1 MAETAPPPAPP
12 PLRLRLRRA
21 TKRATFLCVRALVR
35 AGGFWRAGSLGRALG
50 AVQHRLSGS
59 QVARYRHDM
68 TLALGRPLD
77 DPRTEREL
85 REAWAVNTGAVLEI
99 LSMFDRKVDPARLA
113 AHCRIEG
120 LEHLEA
126 ASRAGRGVLLLG
138 AHMGNGALI
147 PVCLAASGWP
157 VSVVYKQ
164 SRMMSAGFFQ
174 HGLAEYGIEPIMA
187 NEGMKAYARMLGAL
201 RKGRVVFIM
210 ADQGTKTQN
219 DGIVMRFLGK
229 DMPMPAGPA
238 QLARHSHAPV
248 LPFETLAARP
258 QWHFRIHPPMERAA
272 GSTLEDDAAQ
282 MLRTLEAMVHRHPE
296 LWSWPHRRWRMYPP
310 ATG

>member
-1 MAETAPPPAPP
+1 MAETAPPPTPP
-12 PLRLRLRRA
+12 WLRLRLRRA
-21 TKRATFLCVRALVR
+21 TKRSTFLCVRALVR
-35 AGGFWRAGSLGRALG
+35 TGGFWRAGCLGRAIG
-50 AVQHRLSGS
+50 ALQHRFSGS

-68 TLALGRPLD
+68 AIALGRPVD

-85 REAWAVNTGAVLEI
+85 REAWEVNTGAVLEI

-120 LEHLEA
+120 LEHLES

-174 HGLAEYGIEPIMA
+174 HGLAAYGIEPIMA

-258 QWHFRIHPPMERAA
+258 QWHFRIHPPIERAA

-296 LWSWPHRRWRMYPP
+296 LWSWPHRRWRLYPP
-310 ATG
+310 AG

>member
-1 MAETAPPPAPP
+1 MVEPAPP
-12 PLRLRLRRA
+12 PPSLKLRLRRA
-21 TKRATFLCVRALVR
+21 IKRATFLCVRAMVR
-35 AGGFWRAGSLGRALG
+35 AGGFWRAGALGRALG
-50 AVQHRLSGS
+50 ELQYRASRSATS
-59 QVARYRHDM
+59 RYRRDM
-68 TLALGRPLD
+68 ALALGRPAD
-77 DPRTEREL
+77 DAQTAREL
-85 REAWAVNTGAVLEI
+85 REAWCVNTGAVLEI

-113 AHCRIEG
+113 AHCHIDG

-219 DGIVMRFLGK
+219 DGIVLRFLGK

-258 QWHFRIHPPMERAA
+258 RWHFRIHPPLERAP

-282 MLRTLEAMVHRHPE
+282 MLRTLEAMVKRHPD
-296 LWSWPHRRWRMYPP
+296 LWSWSHRRWRLYPP
-310 ATG
+310 AVH

>member
-1 MAETAPPPAPP
+1 MAEPAPP
-12 PLRLRLRRA
+12 PPPSLRLRTRRA
-21 TKRATFLCVRALVR
+21 IKRVTFLCVRALVR
-35 AGGFWRAGSLGRALG
+35 AGGFWRAGALGRALG
-50 AVQHRLSGS
+50 ELQYRFSGAAA
-59 QVARYRHDM
+59 ARYRRDM
-68 TLALGRPLD
+68 AHALGRSD
-77 DPRTEREL
+77 DDARTAIEL
-85 REAWAVNTGAVLEI
+85 REAWRVNTGAVLEI
-99 LSMFDRKVDPARLA
+99 LSMFDRKVDPARMA
-113 AHCRIEG
+113 AHCRIDG
-120 LEHLEA
+120 IEHLEA

-138 AHMGNGALI
+138 AHMGNGAMI

-157 VSVVYKQ
+157 VTVVYKQ

-174 HGLAEYGIEPIMA
+174 QGLAEYGIEPIMA

-219 DGIVMRFLGK
+219 DGIVLRFLGK

-258 QWHFRIHPPMERAA
+258 QWHFQIHPPLERPP

-282 MLRTLEAMVHRHPE
+282 MLRTLEAMVVRRPA
-296 LWSWPHRRWRMYPP
+296 LWSWPHRRWRLYRP
-310 ATG
+310 AT

>member
-1 MAETAPPPAPP
+1 MAEPLPPPT
-12 PLRLRLRRA
+12 LRLRLRRA
-21 TKRATFLCVRALVR
+21 IKRVTFLCVRALVR
-35 AGGFWRAGSLGRALG
+35 AGGFWRAGALGRALG
-50 AVQHRLSGS
+50 ELQYRASGS
-59 QVARYRHDM
+59 AAARYRRDM
-68 TLALGRPLD
+68 AHALGRPSD
-77 DPRTEREL
+77 DAQTAREL
-85 REAWAVNTGAVLEI
+85 REAWRINTGAVLEI
-99 LSMFDRKVDPARLA
+99 LSMFDRRVDPARLA
-113 AHCRIEG
+113 ENCRIEG
-120 LEHLEA
+120 IEHLEA

-210 ADQGTKTQN
+210 ADQGTKTSN
-219 DGIVMRFLGK
+219 DGIVLRFLGK

-248 LPFETLAARP
+248 LPFETIAAEP
-258 QWHFRIHPPMERAA
+258 TWHFRIHPPMERAP
-272 GSTLEDDAAQ
+272 GSTLEDDAAA
-282 MLRTLEAMVHRHPE
+282 MLRTLEAMVLRHPA
-296 LWSWPHRRWRMYPP
+296 LWSWSHRRWRLYPT
-310 ATG
+310 AR

>member
-1 MAETAPPPAPP
+1 MAEIAPPPAPP
-12 PLRLRLRRA
+12 SLRLRLRRA

-35 AGGFWRAGSLGRALG
+35 LGGFWRACALGRALASLQYRFSG
-50 AVQHRLSGS
+50 AQFE
-59 QVARYRHDM
+59 RYRRDM
-68 TLALGRPLD
+68 ALALGRPAD
-77 DPRTEREL
+77 DPRTADEL
-85 REAWAVNTGAVLEI
+85 REAWQVNTGAVLEI

-120 LEHLEA
+120 LEHLDG

-174 HGLAEYGIEPIMA
+174 QGLAEYGIEPIMA

-219 DGIVMRFLGK
+219 DGVVLRFLGK

-258 QWHFRIHPPMERAA
+258 QWHFRIHPPLERAA
-272 GSTLEDDAAQ
+272 GSTLEDDAAL
-282 MLRTLEAMVHRHPE
+282 MLRTLEAMVHRHPD
-296 LWSWPHRRWRMYPP
+296 LWSWPHRRWRLYPP
-310 ATG
+310 AG